1 MMKRYRYIFLLPAI
15 AALAFSCEDKLKNEG
30 PLGLEKNEL
39 AYEAVGGR
47 QRVQVTATGEWVA
60 SSGEPWI
67 MISPANGRGN
77 GYCEVIVDTT
87 LVLDARTGKVNI
99 TEIDSRNV
107 KSLDVSQK
115 GYEYAIKLDK
125 TEASV
130 PDYDK
135 IDKRHVDVV
144 VNSNIL
150 YDIVVPDGVSWVSVD
165 DKATQKLELDRG
177 VRPRNAKVRFS
188 WQISS
193 TPEERNAEI
202 RFVPKDNS
210 VNIEAKFTLT
220 QGAAPEITQTRAG
233 DSLAVMGLARSIG
246 KWEEYDSSLPMTE
259 WSGIVLWNEEQIEAI
274 RQLVKDDKVQ
284 LLEDQKNLPEDSEL
298 KELPEAEYLE
308 AVAQSYIGRVRK
320 AQISMFATGEEIPQ
334 EIQYLRAA
342 EEIAIQSNTNTFLRS
357 LTTGEHLNKLT
368 QLKRLTVAAYGLS
381 SLDQGITALK
391 NLEYINLASNN
402 FQTWPS
408 VLTAANFPKL
418 HSILFNANQRK
429 VVYDLSNTTNT
440 DLGGFLSAT
449 APESE
454 NRNFWRNLL
463 TWEKLD
469 TLMLSVNYIQ
479 GQLPSD
485 ETLKNDFGIPE
496 YTMADAADSLTARF
510 IDMKLPRVFPNMM
523 KFCVN
528 YNRLCGDLPL
538 WVLYH
543 PNFDYW
549 LPDSFIYNQEGS
561 DKNGKKAGFDNE
573 PVSFDNYSNVA
584 GNVGSYYDIHP
595 YKLEKK

>member
-1 MMKRYRYIFLLPAI
+1 MKRYRYIFLLLVA
-15 AALAFSCEDKLKNEG
+15 AALAFSCEDKLNNEG

-47 QRVQVTATGEWVA
+47 QRVQITATGEWVA

-107 KSLDVSQK
+107 KSLDVNQK
-115 GYEYAIKLDK
+115 GYEYAI
-125 TEASV
+125 
-130 PDYDK
+130 
-135 IDKRHVDVV
+135 
-144 VNSNIL
+144 
-150 YDIVVPDGVSWVSVD
+150 
-165 DKATQKLELDRG
+165 KLELDRG

-188 WQISS
+188 WKISS
-193 TPEERNAEI
+193 TPEEREAEI
-202 RFVPKDNS
+202 KFVPKDKN
-210 VNIEAKFTLT
+210 VNLEAKFVLT

-259 WSGIVLWNEEQIEAI
+259 WSGIVLWEEEQIEAI
-274 RQLVKDDKVQ
+274 RQLVKDDREQ
-284 LLEDQKNLPEDSEL
+284 LLIDQKNLPEDSEL
-298 KELPEAEYLE
+298 KELSEAEYLE

-320 AQISMFATGEEIPQ
+320 AQISMFTTGEEIPQ

-357 LTTGEHLNKLT
+357 LTTGENLNRLT

-429 VVYDLSNTTNT
+429 VLYDLSNTTNT

-469 TLMLSVNYIQ
+469 TLILSVNYIQ

-496 YTMADAADSLTARF
+496 YTMADAADSLTVDF
-510 IDMKLPRVFPNMM
+510 INMKLPRVFPNMM
-523 KFCVN
+523 MFCVN
-528 YNRLCGDLPL
+528 YNRLCG
-538 WVLYH
+538 YR
-543 PNFDYW
+543 
-549 LPDSFIYNQEGS
+549 
-561 DKNGKKAGFDNE
+561 
-573 PVSFDNYSNVA
+573 
-584 GNVGSYYDIHP
+584 
-595 YKLEKK
+595 